1 MDSEEPVRIEGE
13 MTIYRAAPLK
23 EQLVGALGSGTSP
36 SPRLDLSRVT
46 EIDTAG
52 LQLILM
58 ARRLARAR
66 GRALAVD
73 EPSPPVADLLRLC
86 GLEGL
91 IGGAP

>member
-1 MDSEEPVRIEGE
+1 MDGDEPVRIEGE
-13 MTIYRAAPLK
+13 MTIYHASSLK
-23 EQLVGALGSGTSP
+23 ERLVGALGGGTDP

-66 GRALAVD
+66 GRSLAVV
-73 EPSPPVADLLRLC
+73 EASPPVADLLRLC